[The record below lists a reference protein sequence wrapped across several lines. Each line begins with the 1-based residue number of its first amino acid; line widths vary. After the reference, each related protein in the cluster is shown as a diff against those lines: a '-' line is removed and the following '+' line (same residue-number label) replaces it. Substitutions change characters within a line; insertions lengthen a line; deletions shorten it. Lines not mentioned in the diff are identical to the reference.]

1 MHMLIWNYNGC
12 FKKYY
17 FWAIESRLF
26 FIFVVKYKG
35 FIRKKTLVAF
45 ISIWAILK
53 FILFQQIWYQ
63 IEADT
68 FFNLLRGYNN
78 ILFY

>member
-1 MHMLIWNYNGC
+1 MRGYSERRN
-12 FKKYY
+12 FKEYD

-26 FIFVVKYKG
+26 FIFVVKYKDL
-35 FIRKKTLVAF
+35 IRKTPVAF
-45 ISIWAILK
+45 ITIWAILK

-68 FFNLLRGYNN
+68 FFHLLRGYNN
-78 ILFY
+78 I